1 MSLTLSLNKVLDDHI
16 PIHAAILILAPLVHK
31 LFMCI
36 KDTSKLRSHDF
47 CIRYDSDSRL
57 CFGGHGTL
65 GPNHVPGDQHVVQRP
80 GGFPRQPAEGG
91 YGGGPRNLSPG
102 Q

>member
-16 PIHAAILILAPLVHK
+16 PIYAALLILAPLVHK

-36 KDTSKLRSHDF
+36 KLRSHDF

-80 GGFPRQPAEGG
+80 GGLPRQPAEGG
-91 YGGGPRNLSPG
+91 YGGGPRNLPPG